1 MAFKDF
7 HSYADIE
14 QGKISHIDLKIAA
27 DFEVRVLNIEAK
39 YQFDQ
44 PVTGSLFLDTSKL
57 AIKRASAEGHELEWE
72 LDKEDSIL
80 GERLHLKGLQGVTEI
95 TLEFS
100 TSPNAQALQWVPPV
114 QTTGGQHAFLYSQ
127 CQAINARSLFPCQDT
142 PSVRFTYNADF
153 EVPEPLVG
161 VMGAEN
167 MGMRELDNK
176 RIYSFKMP
184 QSIPSYLFALAAGNL
199 VFREF
204 GPRTGVYAEPQVIE
218 GAVWEFAE
226 NEAKL
231 IQAEELLGPYQWSR
245 YDLLI
250 LPPSFPYGGM
260 ENPCLTFLTPII
272 ILGDRSQTT
281 LITHELAHAWTGN
294 LVTNST
300 WEHFWLNEG
309 WTTYAEGRITETL
322 ESVEAAKLRKAFFAD
337 QLMLTM
343 QRVGMESNLTCL
355 KTSLDGLNPDTVIS
369 YIPYYKGMFFID
381 KLEQAVGRE
390 SFDVFIQKYMQ
401 RFKFQ
406 SLTTEEFLT
415 FLDEEL
421 PEAGEKV
428 SIQEWVYE
436 PGVPEGGFPVESE
449 LYAEA
454 MTALQAFQDGDLPS
468 QEQVSGW
475 KYGQTAAFLQG
486 LPEKMTIQEC
496 KQVDQLF
503 DLETTRDAGL
513 LYLFYPRCI
522 TSGYEHMLSRIEELL
537 ARIGRGAYINPIFRA
552 LASEAWSKPHAR
564 RIFEQVRERY
574 HPLAVSSID
583 EILTEAG
590 L

>member
-1 MAFKDF
+1 MGFKDF

-14 QGKISHIDLKIAA
+14 QGKIKHIDLIIAA
-27 DFEVRVLNIEAK
+27 DFEASVLNIEANYHLDK
-39 YQFDQ
+39 
-44 PVTGSLFLDTSKL
+44 PVTGSFFLDASKL
-57 AIKRASAEGHELEWE
+57 DMKNATADGQELEWE
-72 LDKEDSIL
+72 FDKEDSIL
-80 GERLHLKGLQGVTEI
+80 GERLHLKGLEEVTGF

-114 QTTGGQHAFLYSQ
+114 QTAGGEHPFIYSQ
-127 CQAINARSLFPCQDT
+127 CQAINARSIFPCQDT
-142 PSVRFTYNADF
+142 PSVRFTYTAEL
-153 EVPEPLVG
+153 EVPEPMVG

-167 MGMRELDNK
+167 VGMQEQDGK
-176 RIYSFKMP
+176 RVYSFKMP
-184 QSIPSYLFALAAGNL
+184 QAIPSYLFALAAGNL
-199 VFREF
+199 LFREF

-218 GAVWEFAE
+218 GAAWEFAE

-231 IQAEELLGPYQWSR
+231 VQAEELLGPYQWGR
-245 YDLLI
+245 YDILI

-260 ENPCLTFLTPII
+260 ENPRLTFLTPII

-309 WTTYAEGRITETL
+309 WTTYAEGRITEML
-322 ESVEAAKLRKAFFAD
+322 ESVEVAQLRKAFFAD

-343 QRVGMESNLTCL
+343 ERYGLDSNLTCL
-355 KTSLDGLNPDTVIS
+355 KTSLEGLNPDDVVS
-369 YIPYYKGMFFID
+369 YIPYFKGMFFLD
-381 KLEQAVGRE
+381 KLEEAVGRE
-390 SFDVFIQKYMQ
+390 TFDPFIQKYMQ

-415 FLDEEL
+415 FLEAEL
-421 PEAGEKV
+421 PEVGEKV
-428 SIQEWVYE
+428 NIQDWVYK
-436 PGVPEGGFPVESE
+436 PGVPEGGFQVESE

-454 MTALQAFQDGDLPS
+454 IAALQAFQDGNLPN
-468 QEQVSGW
+468 QVQVSGW
-475 KYGQTAAFLQG
+475 MYSQSAAFLQG
-486 LPEKMTIQEC
+486 LPDKMTIEEC

-503 DLETTRDAGL
+503 DLENSRDAGL
-513 LYLFYPRCI
+513 LYLFFPRCI
-522 TSGYEHMLSRIEELL
+522 TSGYEDMLPRIEELV
-537 ARIGRGAYINPIFRA
+537 ARIGRGAYIAPIFRA
-552 LASEAWSKPHAR
+552 LAKEEWSQPHAR

-574 HPLAVSSID
+574 HPLAATNI
-583 EILTEAG
+583 EGILTKAG